1 MIIKILS
8 LILSYFVFPQ
18 NGETF
23 NAESNGA
30 ILDSVQYKIYENFE
44 NLESDLFH
52 SDGSKVKVINFWA
65 TWCGPCV
72 KELPLFEELNN
83 SDDNLDIVLVS
94 LDFKNQLT
102 RRLDPFLEKKK
113 MNSEVVVLADGDAN
127 KWIDMVD
134 PTWSGTI
141 PATLIIKGN
150 QKIFTEQE
158 FQSTEEI
165 YEFINKLK

>member
-1 MIIKILS
+1 MIITFLGVVWS
-8 LILSYFVFPQ
+8 VFCPSFIV
-18 NGETF
+18 NHVPNDWDEM
-23 NAESNGA
+23 
-30 ILDSVQYKIYENFE
+30 IIDSVHYKIYDTFE

-52 SDGSKVKVINFWA
+52 SEGERVKVINFWA

-72 KELPLFEELNN
+72 KELPFFEELNN
-83 SDDNLDIVLVS
+83 EDEDLDIVLVS

-102 RRLDPFLEKKK
+102 RRLDPFLSKNKLK
-113 MNSEVVVLADGDAN
+113 TKVVVLADGDAN

-141 PATLIIKGN
+141 PATLLIKGD

-158 FQSTEEI
+158 FHSTEEI